1 MSEEKPP
8 TGTLLTDHLAH
19 WAAVTPHTRAFTF
32 VDFPEADSLG
42 RHRSLT
48 WRALDL
54 RVRAVAE
61 ALARTVPPGERAAL
75 VLPQGL
81 DYVAAFLGCLY
92 AGVTAV
98 PLFTPDLPG
107 HEGRLAAVLAD
118 CEPACLLTDTATA
131 DRVLAFTAEH
141 ALPET
146 ALLTVDGLTAPALAE
161 VEPPRRPAP
170 DDIAYLQYTSGST
183 RTPAGVMITHA
194 NVVAN
199 ARQGMAGLEAEDP
212 TTTAVGWLPLFH
224 DMGLVLSVA
233 APVVGGLGSVL
244 MDPVNFLLAPERWL
258 WLLGSAPRVVTAA
271 PNFAYDYCVAR
282 IDADTV
288 EELDLSG
295 VSVMLNGSEPVR
307 PATLDRFRDHFAPA
321 GLAPEALCPG
331 YGLAEATVF
340 VAADP
345 PSALATGVDCDP
357 DALTEGRVVPAA
369 DPARATRLMLCGAP
383 SGQRVRIVAPDSGVV
398 LGEDAVGEIQVCG
411 PNVGAGYWKKAAL
424 SAEVFGTRAPGEADD
439 GPGWLRTGDL
449 GALHGGALLVTG
461 RLKDLIIVDGRNHYP
476 QDIEETVQQAVE
488 AIRPDRL
495 AAVALPGPDGA
506 ADRLVVIAEHRRRQ
520 TADAEEALT
529 AARAAV
535 ARRHGLRLDG
545 LRLVAP
551 GSVPRTSSGKISR
564 AATRS
569 RLLSGGFDAVGS
581 AR

>member
-1 MSEEKPP
+1 MSEEEPP
-8 TGTLLTDHLAH
+8 TGPLLTDHLAH
-19 WAAVTPHTRAFTF
+19 WAAVTPHNRAFTF
-32 VDFPEADSLG
+32 VDFPESDSLG

-54 RVRAVAE
+54 RARAVAE
-61 ALARTVPPGERAAL
+61 ALVRTVTPGERAAL

-131 DRVLAFTAEH
+131 DRVLAFTTEH
-141 ALPET
+141 HLPET
-146 ALLTVDGLTAPALAE
+146 ALLTVDGLTAPALAGA
-161 VEPPRRPAP
+161 EPPRRPGP
-170 DDIAYLQYTSGST
+170 EDTAYLQYTSGST

-199 ARQGMAGLEAEDP
+199 ARQGMAGLEVEDAA
-212 TTTAVGWLPLFH
+212 TTAVGWLPLFH
-224 DMGLVLSVA
+224 DMGLILSVA

-258 WLLGSAPRVVTAA
+258 RLLGSAPRVVTAA
-271 PNFAYDYCVAR
+271 PNFAYDYCVSR
-282 IDADTV
+282 IGTDTV

-340 VAADP
+340 VAADS
-345 PSALATGVDCDP
+345 PSALATGVDCDS
-357 DALTEGRVVPAA
+357 DALAEGRVTPAA

-383 SGQRVRIVAPDSGVV
+383 SGQLVRIVEPDSGAV
-398 LGEDAVGEIQVCG
+398 LGEDAVGEIQVRG

-424 SAEVFGTRAPGEADD
+424 SAEVFGTRAAGETDD

-476 QDIEETVQQAVE
+476 QDIEETVQQAVT

-495 AAVALPGPDGA
+495 AAISVPGPGEA
-506 ADRLVVIAEHRRRQ
+506 ADLLVVVAEHRHRQ
-520 TADAEEALT
+520 VADAEEARS

-535 ARRHGLRLDG
+535 ARRHGLRLDE
-545 LRLVAP
+545 LLLVAP

-569 RLLSGGFDAVGS
+569 RLLTGGFDTVGR